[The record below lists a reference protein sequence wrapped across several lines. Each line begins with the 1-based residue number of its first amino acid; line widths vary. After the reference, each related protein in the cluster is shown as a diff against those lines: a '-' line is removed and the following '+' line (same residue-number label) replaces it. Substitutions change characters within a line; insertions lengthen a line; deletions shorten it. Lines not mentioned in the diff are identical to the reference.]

1 MAWESDGVAFES
13 SQPSCS
19 SGTRA
24 PTRRRRDPP
33 REAWGL
39 KSLLLHSLGSR
50 PRRDF
55 RPASRPSASPWCKS
69 LLVHSLRS
77 RPRRQVH
84 LLSFRKPNNVL
95 ELFQIANGRWPQGF
109 ELDGSER
116 LEANRV
122 SSSARHHE
130 AVAIAIESID
140 LDHAF
145 ERIDQPNM

>member
-24 PTRRRRDPP
+24 PTRGRRDPP

-39 KSLLLHSLGSR
+39 
-50 PRRDF
+50 
-55 RPASRPSASPWCKS
+55 KS

-84 LLSFRKPNNVL
+84 LLSFRKANNVL

-109 ELDGSER
+109 ELELDGSER

-122 SSSARHHE
+122 CSSARHDE